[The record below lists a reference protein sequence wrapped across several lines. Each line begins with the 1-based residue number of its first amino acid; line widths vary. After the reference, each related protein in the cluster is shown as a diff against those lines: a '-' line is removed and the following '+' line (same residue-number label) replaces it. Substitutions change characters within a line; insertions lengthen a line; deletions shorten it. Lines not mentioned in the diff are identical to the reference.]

1 MAGQSPTVLAYDAAM
16 PLPQLDGTIRVGGLR
31 STVEV
36 VRDGSG
42 IPHVRASSADDAFFG
57 QGFVH
62 AQDRLW
68 QMEYDRRRASGRL
81 AELLGSRAVTL
92 DVFARRMDINSSAQ
106 ADHDAL
112 DDTTGAMLDAY
123 TAGVNAFIDS
133 GAPPPR
139 EFELLGIAAPR
150 WEAWQCGAVFKIRH
164 VLMGTYDS
172 KLWRAR
178 LAHALGSRGAIVP
191 GSAHGRDDLL
201 IVPVGA
207 EETFVAS
214 ESDALATASLPD
226 GSNNWAV
233 HGSRTASGRPLVAGD
248 PHRAIEAPNV
258 YYQNHV
264 SCPEFDAIGFS
275 MAGVPGMFHFGHNA
289 RVAWCVTHGMADIQ
303 DLFVERFDASGR
315 YEFQGELR
323 EPEHRRETIHVRDA
337 DDVEIDAYST
347 HHGPVLFG
355 DPASGTAIALRWT
368 GTDAPNA
375 SLRAVRRMLDA
386 TTTDELDDTMRD
398 WVDPCN
404 NLVMADTDGN
414 IAYLYRGR
422 TPVRSRANAWTPV
435 AGWTADHEWNS
446 DIPFDELPRLR
457 NPDEGLIVTANNR
470 VVGSD
475 YPYLL
480 GMDYS
485 QPGRARRVLDRLLDL
500 ERATAHDMA
509 TVHADR
515 MSLPARAIAPEFA
528 RNAPADV
535 AAILRGWDGT
545 MDPGSVAATIYAT
558 VRHELARVL
567 TEREPLSAA
576 VPDPYVEDP
585 YPTPA
590 MTRVRTALPRI
601 IATEVLAPDEWDD
614 AIRDAVDRAL
624 TMLRDEL
631 GPQTDDW
638 TWDRVH
644 CTRVVH
650 PLARTFP
657 HVADEL
663 NPPSVSMGGD
673 GDCVQA
679 GSAELGTYIL
689 HSSVARYVFDLAD
702 WDNSGWIVPG
712 GSSGHPE
719 SPHYS
724 DQLDDWAATRLRP
737 MLYSADAID
746 AGAESRQVL
755 EPAR

>member
-1 MAGQSPTVLAYDAAM
+1 VPGPLTYDAAM
-16 PLPQLDGTIRVGGLR
+16 PLPQLDGTIRVSGLR
-31 STVEV
+31 SVVEV
-36 VRDGSG
+36 VRDSSG
-42 IPHVRASSADDAFFG
+42 IPHVRASSSDDAFFG

-81 AELLGSRAVTL
+81 AELLGPRALTL
-92 DVFARRMDINSSAQ
+92 DVFARRMDINGSAQ
-106 ADHDAL
+106 RDHDVL
-112 DDTTGAMLDAY
+112 DDATVAMLDAY
-123 TAGVNAFIDS
+123 TAGVNAFIDT
-133 GAPPPR
+133 GAPKPR
-139 EFELLGIAAPR
+139 EFELLGITAPH

-164 VLMGTYDS
+164 VLMGTYEN

-178 LAHALGSRGAIVP
+178 LAHALGPRGVIVP
-191 GSAHGRDDLL
+191 GSPHGRRDLL

-207 EETFVAS
+207 EETFSVS
-214 ESDALATASLPD
+214 EDDALATASLPD

-233 HGSRTASGRPLVAGD
+233 HGSRTASGKPLVAGD
-248 PHRAIEAPNV
+248 PHRTIEAPNV

-289 RVAWCVTHGMADIQ
+289 HVAWSVTHGMADTQ

-315 YEFQGELR
+315 YEFRGDALQ
-323 EPEHRRETIHVRDA
+323 PQHRRETISVRDA
-337 DDVEIDAYST
+337 DDVEIDVYTT

-355 DPASGTAIALRWT
+355 DPSSGSSISLRWIGTDRPNAALR
-368 GTDAPNA
+368 
-375 SLRAVRRMLDA
+375 SVRRMLDA
-386 TTTDELDDTMRD
+386 TTTDELDETMRD
-398 WVDPCN
+398 WVDPVN
-404 NLVMADTDGN
+404 NLVMADTSGN
-414 IAYLYRGR
+414 VAYLYRGR
-422 TPVRSRANAWTPV
+422 TPMRSRTNVLTPV
-435 AGWTADHEWNS
+435 AGWTGEHDWG
-446 DIPFDELPRLR
+446 DDVPFEELPRLR
-457 NPDEGLIVTANNR
+457 NPEQGVIVTANNR

-475 YPYLL
+475 YPHLL

-485 QPGRARRVLDRLLDL
+485 QPGRARRVLDRLLELD
-500 ERATAHDMA
+500 RATADDMSS
-509 TVHADR
+509 VHADR
-515 MSLPARAIAPEFA
+515 FSLPARGLAPEFA
-528 RNAPADV
+528 RNAPDDI
-535 AAILRGWDGT
+535 AATLRSWDGA
-545 MDPGSVAATIYAT
+545 MDADSVAATIYAT

-567 TEREPLSAA
+567 IEREPLSAA

-590 MTRVRTALPRI
+590 IARVRTALPRI
-601 IATEVLAPDEWDD
+601 TGAEVLAPDEWDD

-624 TMLRDEL
+624 GLLRAEL
-631 GPQTDDW
+631 GPDTTAW
-638 TWDRVH
+638 TWDRAH
-644 CTRVVH
+644 QTRVVH

-657 HVADEL
+657 DVADEL

-689 HSSVARYVFDLAD
+689 HSSVARYVFDLGD

-712 GSSGHPE
+712 GASGHPE
-719 SPHYS
+719 SPHHH
-724 DQLDDWAATRLRP
+724 DQLDDWAAVRLRP

-746 AGAESRQVL
+746 ADFESRQLL